1 MKWRRPLSDVLP
13 GLRSITGGYRS
24 RAIDRSWERG
34 LEPGFFRLWPS
45 CVDPWLGSVPSLHPR
60 RSSPMV
66 VRAAPSP
73 FCSPE
78 EDPLLLLQSTRRCV
92 VRILQR
98 SAGRPLRRTLI
109 EFLCGE
115 EEISLLE
122 EEVIPAIQQ
131 RPQRLDA
138 QRHWPPLADQR
149 GAANQQA
156 AAVMRQ

>member
-1 MKWRRPLSDVLP
+1 VLP
-13 GLRSITGGYRS
+13 GLRSITGGYRC

-34 LEPGFFRLWPS
+34 LEPGLSRLWPS
-45 CVDPWLGSVPSLHPR
+45 CVGPWLGSFPSLRPR

-66 VRAAPSP
+66 VTAAPSP

-78 EDPLLLLQSTRRCV
+78 EDPLLTLRCV
-92 VRILQR
+92 ERILQR
-98 SAGRPLRRTLI
+98 SAGRPLRCTWI
-109 EFLCGE
+109 EFLYGE
-115 EEISLLE
+115 EGITLL

-138 QRHWPPLADQR
+138 LRYRPPLADLR

-156 AAVMRQ
+156 AAGMRQ